1 MKHSNATEVNIS
13 LTIQKNKMKLVI
25 LENGTISKNKNE
37 VLNGNGIKNMNL
49 RATKINGELSIS
61 IDNGYCIEL
70 VFFYV

>member
-1 MKHSNATEVNIS
+1 
-13 LTIQKNKMKLVI
+13 MKLVI